1 MKESVFEVLR
11 IEGLNRLEIHYDW
24 KTDRFVLCAGREW
37 DLETDFSQYNRQFTV
52 LTLRAEDGRFCNHRE
67 TLGLF
72 AKHGL
77 AGHLEKIKTLMRKGR
92 HILLDCYYNQKL
104 GIRFTN
110 NVHSDKRGLNNLH
123 SSLLMGGIRRHEPE
137 EDEIDVLID
146 GMNLGRGMTFK
157 NIMAGLPMGGCKV
170 TVQMDPVDLENLQQV
185 GFLAFANDRS
195 RNTTGPDMRFP
206 PELADVMKAHFSLH
220 ITGGPK
226 GPLGPT
232 GTPTAHGTHMAVRQG
247 ARFLWGSDSLRGRTI
262 ALQGLGAVGFPLAED
277 YLRDGARLIVCDLDP
292 ARIKELRDTH
302 PADVIEVVEPSAIL
316 GAAADIFSPCA
327 GGGVLNQSNIP
338 GLKFPIIM
346 GAANNV
352 LQASSQEE
360 ECAHA
365 DTLAAQGILYQVEWV
380 HNIAGVMAGYEEYVH
395 QQGASASRLME
406 KVGKLCTEK
415 TWENLNEAK
424 REGIT
429 PTMRAYLSVEREV
442 YGGQDEHGR
451 A

>member
-11 IEGLNRLEIHYDW
+11 QEGLNHLEIHYDW
-24 KTDRFVLCAGREW
+24 KTDQFILYAGREW
-37 DLETDFSQYNRQFTV
+37 DSETDFSQYNQRFTV
-52 LTLRAEDGRFCNHRE
+52 LTLRARDGRFCNSEEIHS
-67 TLGLF
+67 LF
-72 AKHGL
+72 GKHGL
-77 AGHLEKIKTLMRKGR
+77 TGHLEKIKTLMRKGR
-92 HILLDCYYNQKL
+92 HILLDCYDNERL

-110 NVHSDKRGLNNLH
+110 NIHSDKRGINNRH
-123 SSLLMGGIRRHEPE
+123 SSLLMGGIRRHEPD

-170 TVQMDPVDLENLQQV
+170 TVQMDPLDLGNLEQI

-206 PELADVMKAHFSLH
+206 PELADVMKSHFSLH
-220 ITGGPK
+220 ITGGPN

-232 GTPTAHGTHMAVRQG
+232 GTPTAHGTHMAVKQG
-247 ARFLWGSDSLRGRTI
+247 ARFRWGSDSLRGRTI
-262 ALQGLGAVGFPLAED
+262 AVQGLGAVGLPLAED
-277 YLRDGARLIVCDLDP
+277 YIRDGARVIVCDLDP
-292 ARIKELRDTH
+292 ARVRELRERN
-302 PADVIEVVEPSAIL
+302 PGAAIEVVEPAAIL
-316 GAAADIFSPCA
+316 GVDADIFSPCA
-327 GGGVLNQSNIP
+327 GGGVLNTSNIP
-338 GLKFPIIM
+338 GLRFPIIM

-360 ECAHA
+360 ECALA

-380 HNIAGVMAGYEEYVH
+380 HNIAGVMAGYEEYIH
-395 QQGASASRLME
+395 QKDASTSRLME

-429 PTMRAYLSVEREV
+429 PTKRAYLSVEREV
-442 YGGQDEHGR
+442 YG